1 MTLPSPRR
9 RNVAGGIAGAAYNIA
24 EIAGR
29 QVVGVANATYNAAD
43 VVFEGAG
50 ATMNAVSGTAEA
62 AAASIG
68 GAAQK
73 AAGAA
78 TRPLKLDENGRILLA
93 AKTVLH
99 RYQNIVSPVVV
110 GQGGDF
116 GNLSPDQEA
125 VILRIEV
132 ASSREV
138 KIMRWISW
146 FLLSLAMA
154 ATVSSLT
161 TTLAFHYHY
170 YPVQV
175 VYSSVLYWI

>member
-1 MTLPSPRR
+1 MSLPSPRR
-9 RNVAGGIAGAAYNIA
+9 RSVAGGIAGAAYNIA
-24 EIAGR
+24 DIAGR
-29 QVVGVANATYNAAD
+29 QVVGVAHATYNAAD
-43 VVFEGAG
+43 AVFDGAG
-50 ATMNAVSGTAEA
+50 ATLNAVSGTTGA
-62 AAASIG
+62 AAANVG
-68 GAAQK
+68 DAAQK

-138 KIMRWISW
+138 KVMRWISW
-146 FLLSLAMA
+146 FLLSLAILS
-154 ATVSSLT
+154 TVSSLT
-161 TTLAFHYHY
+161 TTLAFHSHY
-170 YPVQV
+170 YPV
-175 VYSSVLYWI
+175 